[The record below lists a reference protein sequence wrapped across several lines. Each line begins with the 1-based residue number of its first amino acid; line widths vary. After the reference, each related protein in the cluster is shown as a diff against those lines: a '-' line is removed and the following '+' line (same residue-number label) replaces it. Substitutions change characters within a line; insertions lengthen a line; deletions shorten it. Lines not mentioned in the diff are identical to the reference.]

1 MAHAPDLKQLHD
13 LSRLNK
19 AGRKFMV
26 RFFYLDTVI
35 AGSVL
40 RPLNFSQAVAAGM
53 YQAAPGVPHISSV
66 VPIKKRSHSR
76 AAPLPSL
83 MAQTT
88 RL

>member
-1 MAHAPDLKQLHD
+1 MAHALDLKQLHD

-40 RPLNFSQAVAAGM
+40 RPLNFSQAVAAGCIRLRLVFLM
-53 YQAAPGVPHISSV
+53 SVPSF
-66 VPIKKRSHSR
+66 PLRSDRILVQHLCPR
-76 AAPLPSL
+76 
-83 MAQTT
+83 
-88 RL
+88 